1 MSELGLDVTATDVYL
16 TIADGKL
23 VQMTT
28 DFEALHE
35 RTLKTTEFGEGKLV
49 SQRSSTRL
57 DTFADAQV
65 NINWGSKATQF
76 HGSLGK
82 AAAASTSNPQAVGSS
97 PDDDGRVRISWRG
110 DAAFFAVSTLDRYD
124 DGECH
129 V

>member
-1 MSELGLDVTATDVYL
+1 MTATDAYL

-35 RTLKTTEFGEGKLV
+35 KTLRTTEFGAGRSI
-49 SQRSSTRL
+49 SQGSSISLTPSP
-57 DTFADAQV
+57 DAQV
-65 NINWGSKATQF
+65 NVNWGSKATQF

-82 AAAASTSNPQAVGSS
+82 AAATTASDHPVGSS

-110 DAAFFAVSTLDRYD
+110 DAAFFAVSTLDRYK
-124 DGECH
+124 DGKGCESDR
-129 V
+129 